1 LENSKNKKEFQ
12 NRYRIY
18 IESGVKWSKVVD
30 EFGEGSV
37 VMFIGEY
44 NHAIDSKNR
53 IIIPSKFRDELG
65 SKFVMTKGL
74 DGCIYAYTADEW
86 KLLEEKL
93 VKLPL
98 TNKNARAFQR
108 FFFSGANE
116 IDLDKQGRA
125 LIPQSIMEYAG
136 IEKDV
141 VSIGVSNRIEI
152 WSKEKW
158 EEYNDLNLDFDEIA
172 EQMSEL
178 GI

>member
-1 LENSKNKKEFQ
+1 MDK
-12 NRYRIY
+12 
-18 IESGVKWSKVVD
+18 SGEKWRTIKGGA
-30 EFGEGSV
+30 F
-37 VMFIGEY
+37 MFIGEY
-44 NHAIDSKNR
+44 IHAIDNKNR
-53 IIIPSKFRDELG
+53 IIIPSKFREELG
-65 SKFVMTKGL
+65 NKFIITKGL
-74 DGCIYAYTADEW
+74 DGCIYVYTYNEW

-93 VKLPL
+93 VQLPL
-98 TNKNARAFQR
+98 TSKNARAFSR

-116 IDLDKQGRA
+116 IELDKQGRA

-136 IEKDV
+136 ITKEV

-158 EEYNDLNLDFDEIA
+158 EGYNNSNLDFDEIA